1 MGLCHP
7 VPDGGRVGQHL
18 AAAFQCLLLA
28 GGQSGFFDLL
38 HLIAQQVDPS
48 LLFRLVGDH
57 GVQFLLDLDQAPVQ
71 HIILLIEFGVLRI
84 IVQNAQM
91 VCRIQQSHRVVL
103 AVDVDQTSAQLPQ
116 HSRRG
121 GHAVD
126 SAAALSFGGD
136 LTAQKQLC
144 RALITG
150 RFQFV
155 QHHIRDLRKRRTDHR
170 FGRTR
175 AHKILGSPIAQDR
188 IDGVDQNGLARTSL
202 TGEDVQPRLKMNF
215 CLLDDR
221 DIFNLQAA

>member
-18 AAAFQCLLLA
+18 AACFQGLLLA

-38 HLIAQQVDPS
+38 YLIAQQVDPS
-48 LLFRLVGDH
+48 LLLRLVGDH

-91 VCRIQQSHRVVL
+91 VCRIQQPHRVVL

-121 GHAVD
+121 GHTVD
-126 SAAALSFGGD
+126 PAAALS
-136 LTAQKQLC
+136 
-144 RALITG
+144 ITG